1 MGVELKTRL
10 RHQWMATSDI
20 AKRWAITFTHEPSL
34 AELRETEAVY
44 TRAME
49 YLVAD
54 GVKEGEARQS
64 VCWRRLKRLHQAF
77 PDRYGN
83 PRALFLR
90 FRRIN
95 EARKR
100 LSCSGTTSGRCSAT
114 NNLSEVIEFN
124 ESWHQ

>member
-1 MGVELKTRL
+1 
-10 RHQWMATSDI
+10 MA
-20 AKRWAITFTHEPSL
+20 AITFTHEPSL

-77 PDRYGN
+77 PDHYGN
-83 PRALFLR
+83 PRVLFLSLH
-90 FRRIN
+90 
-95 EARKR
+95 A
-100 LSCSGTTSGRCSAT
+100 
-114 NNLSEVIEFN
+114 
-124 ESWHQ
+124 HQ